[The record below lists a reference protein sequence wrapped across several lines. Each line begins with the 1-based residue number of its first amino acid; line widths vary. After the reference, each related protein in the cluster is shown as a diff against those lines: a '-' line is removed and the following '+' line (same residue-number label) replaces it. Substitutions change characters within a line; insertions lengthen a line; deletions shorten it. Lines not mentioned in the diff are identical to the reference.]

1 MPRTSQDLVAKHHHE
16 LIVMMPAAGSGKSL
30 SLIGRRLYRVLL
42 AVSQVELKGVMPLA
56 DHTFEAPL
64 NQLLHYSAGGGEE
77 RSVAKKYFKEMQE
90 FAVDWESTAP
100 GDGVKWM
107 GLNML
112 SQAKVMLRNGQTWVS
127 WAFPPEI
134 MSMVVDPDRYAVWN
148 LRVTSQLST
157 YCALALY
164 EICARYRDNPSGLTS
179 RKPCDW
185 WIDALSGSAPA
196 EGKKR
201 REWRKFKLE
210 KINRAV
216 EEISAET
223 DLEIELIEHRNGG
236 RAVEEVQFVVRKK
249 QRMPQLT
256 ASIAIDA
263 NLVLQAERLGIG
275 EKAAEQLV
283 RQYGESLFK
292 DKLEM
297 LSARMQN
304 PTLARVENPF
314 AWLSGVLKNADLSG
328 ETEPPLSS
336 RFEGKPKPPIMQMNA
351 SAPAVRS
358 NTVKV
363 LAEINQLPT
372 SERQKWIALA
382 VAELRAAKLFSA
394 QDKKRSE
401 EDKIVIGAFG
411 GKVINL
417 YATQVYGPEWQSAMI
432 AEPHT
437 PSDTADIFDL

>member
-1 MPRTSQDLVAKHHHE
+1 MPRTPQDLVTKHHHE

-64 NQLLHYSAGGGEE
+64 HQLLSYSASGGEE

-100 GDGVKWM
+100 GDGVKWI

-134 MSMVVDPDRYAVWN
+134 MAMVVDPDRYAVWN
-148 LRVTSQLST
+148 LRVTSQLGT

-164 EICARYRDNPSGLTS
+164 EICARYRDNPSGVTS
-179 RKPCDW
+179 RKSCDW

-216 EEISAET
+216 EEISVET

-236 RAVEEVQFVVRKK
+236 RAIEEVQFIVRKK
-249 QRMPQLT
+249 QKVQQLT
-256 ASIAIDA
+256 MTVPLDA
-263 NLVLQAERLGIG
+263 DLVMQAERLGIG
-275 EKAAEQLV
+275 EKAAEQLI
-283 RQYGESLFK
+283 RQYGEELFK
-292 DKLEM
+292 VKLDL
-297 LSARMQN
+297 LSARIQN
-304 PTLARVENPF
+304 PTLTKINNAF
-314 AWLSGVLKNADLSG
+314 AWLSGVLKNAHLGG
-328 ETEPPLSS
+328 ESESPLSVELAVKTPS
-336 RFEGKPKPPIMQMNA
+336 DQVQAKASSTRSNA
-351 SAPAVRS
+351 SI
-358 NTVKV
+358 V

-372 SERQKWIALA
+372 AQRQNWIALA
-382 VAELRAAKLFSA
+382 VAELKAAKLFNA

-401 EDKIVIGAFG
+401 EDKIVMGAFG

-417 YATQVYGPEWQSAMI
+417 YATHVYGPDWQSSLMLVPADRHDN
-432 AEPHT
+432 AEFI
-437 PSDTADIFDL
+437 DV

>member
-1 MPRTSQDLVAKHHHE
+1 MPRTPQDLVTKHHHE

-64 NQLLHYSAGGGEE
+64 HQLLSYSASGGEE

-100 GDGVKWM
+100 GDGVKWI

-134 MSMVVDPDRYAVWN
+134 MAMVVDPDRYAVWN

-164 EICARYRDNPSGLTS
+164 EICARYRDNPSGVTS
-179 RKPCDW
+179 RKSCDW

-216 EEISAET
+216 EEISSET

-236 RAVEEVQFVVRKK
+236 RAIEEVQFIVRKK
-249 QRMPQLT
+249 QKVQQLT
-256 ASIAIDA
+256 TTVTIDA
-263 NLVLQAERLGIG
+263 NLMLQAERLGIG
-275 EKAAEQLV
+275 DKAAEQLI
-283 RQYGESLFK
+283 RQYGEELFK
-292 DKLEM
+292 DKLEL
-297 LSARMQN
+297 LSARIQN
-304 PTLARVENPF
+304 PTLTKVNNTF
-314 AWLSGVLKNADLSG
+314 AWLSGVLKNAHLGG
-328 ETEPPLSS
+328 ESAPPLGVEPEAQAISAQVNVRAAS
-336 RFEGKPKPPIMQMNA
+336 NRSNA
-351 SAPAVRS
+351 SI
-358 NTVKV
+358 V
-363 LAEINQLPT
+363 LAEVNKLPAT
-372 SERQKWIALA
+372 QRQKWVALA
-382 VAELRAAKLFSA
+382 VAELKAAKLFNA

-401 EDKIVIGAFG
+401 EDKIVMGAFG

-417 YATQVYGPEWQSAMI
+417 FATHVYGPDWQSMPMLESI
-432 AEPHT
+432 DGNGTSEII
-437 PSDTADIFDL
+437 DV

>member
-1 MPRTSQDLVAKHHHE
+1 MARTSQDLVTKHHHE

-64 NQLLHYSAGGGEE
+64 HQLLSYSASGGEE

-112 SQAKVMLRNGQTWVS
+112 SQAKVMMRNGQTWVS

-134 MSMVVDPDRYAVWN
+134 MAMVVDPDRYAVWN

-164 EICARYRDNPSGLTS
+164 EICARYRDNPSGVTS

-216 EEISAET
+216 EEISTET

-236 RAVEEVQFVVRKK
+236 RAVEEIQFVVRKK
-249 QRMPQLT
+249 LKLQQLT
-256 ASIAIDA
+256 TTVTIDA
-263 NLVLQAERLGIG
+263 NLMLQAERLGIG
-275 EKAAEQLV
+275 EKAAELLF
-283 RQYGESLFK
+283 RQYGEALFK
-292 DKLEM
+292 DKLDM
-297 LSARMQN
+297 LGARLQN
-304 PTLARVENPF
+304 PTLTPVNNPF
-314 AWLSGVLKNADLSG
+314 AWLSGVLKNAHLSG
-328 ETEPPLSS
+328 ESEVKEITPPQDKGQSTKVDAKAPAIRS
-336 RFEGKPKPPIMQMNA
+336 NA
-351 SAPAVRS
+351 S
-358 NTVKV
+358 KV
-363 LAEINQLPT
+363 LAEINQLPMAD
-372 SERQKWIALA
+372 RQKWIALA
-382 VAELRAAKLFSA
+382 VTELKMAKLFNA

-401 EDKIVIGAFG
+401 EERIVMGSFG

-417 YATQVYGPEWQSAMI
+417 YATQVYGPEWQSTPML
-432 AEPHT
+432 EP
-437 PSDTADIFDL
+437 ADGIGISQVIDV

>member
-1 MPRTSQDLVAKHHHE
+1 MPRTSQDLVTKHHHE

-64 NQLLHYSAGGGEE
+64 QQLLSYSASGGEE

-100 GDGVKWM
+100 GDGVKWI

-112 SQAKVMLRNGQTWVS
+112 SQAKVILRNGQTWVS

-134 MSMVVDPDRYAVWN
+134 MAMVVDPDRYAVWN

-164 EICARYRDNPSGLTS
+164 EICARYRDNPSGVTS
-179 RKPCDW
+179 RKPCEW

-216 EEISAET
+216 EEISSET
-223 DLEIELIEHRNGG
+223 DLEIELVEHRKGG
-236 RAVEEVQFVVRKK
+236 RAVEEIQFVVRKK
-249 QRMPQLT
+249 QKVQQLT
-256 ASIAIDA
+256 TAVTIDA
-263 NLVLQAERLGIG
+263 TLILQAERLGVG
-275 EKAAEQLV
+275 DKASEQLI
-283 RQYGESLFK
+283 RQYGEVLFK
-292 DKLEM
+292 DKLDM
-297 LSARMQN
+297 LAARLQN
-304 PTLARVENPF
+304 PTLTPVNNAF
-314 AWLSGVLKNADLSG
+314 AWLCGVLKNAHLGG
-328 ETEPPLSS
+328 ESELLVSTQTQAKETSLTGDAKLLPT
-336 RFEGKPKPPIMQMNA
+336 
-351 SAPAVRS
+351 RS
-358 NTVKV
+358 NAAKV
-363 LAEINQLPT
+363 LAEINQLHP
-372 SERQKWIALA
+372 SQRQIWVDRA
-382 VAELRAAKLFSA
+382 VAELKAAKLFNA

-401 EDKIVIGAFG
+401 EEKIMMGSFG

-417 YATQVYGPEWQSAMI
+417 YATQVYGPEWQSTSML
-432 AEPHT
+432 EPAGVPGT
-437 PSDTADIFDL
+437 TEIIDV

>member
-1 MPRTSQDLVAKHHHE
+1 MPLTSQDLVTKHHHE

-56 DHTFEAPL
+56 DHTFDAPL
-64 NQLLHYSAGGGEE
+64 HQLLSYSASGGEE

-112 SQAKVMLRNGQTWVS
+112 SQAKVMMRNGQTWVS

-164 EICARYRDNPSGLTS
+164 EICARYRDNPSGVTS

-196 EGKKR
+196 PGKKR

-210 KINRAV
+210 KIARAV
-216 EEISAET
+216 EEISADT

-236 RAVEEVQFVVRKK
+236 RAVEEIQFTVRKK
-249 QRMPQLT
+249 QKVQALT
-256 ASIAIDA
+256 TTVTVDA
-263 NLVLQAERLGIG
+263 NLVLQAERLGVG
-275 EKAAEQLV
+275 EKAAEQLI
-283 RQYGESLFK
+283 RQYGEGLFK

-297 LSARMQN
+297 LA
-304 PTLARVENPF
+304 ARVQNRALTPVNNAF
-314 AWLSGVLKNADLSG
+314 AWLSGVLKNAHLGG
-328 ETEPPLSS
+328 ELDANTIPQPQVKEQTSNETSKNVPARS
-336 RFEGKPKPPIMQMNA
+336 NA
-351 SAPAVRS
+351 S
-358 NTVKV
+358 KI
-363 LAEINQLPT
+363 LAEINQLPA
-372 SERQKWIALA
+372 SERQKWVALA
-382 VAELRAAKLFSA
+382 VAELKASKIFTA

-401 EDKIVIGAFG
+401 EEKIVIGAFG

-417 YATQVYGPEWQSAMI
+417 YATKVYGAAWQSVVIPDPVGMNTA
-432 AEPHT
+432 AEVI
-437 PSDTADIFDL
+437 DV

>member
-1 MPRTSQDLVAKHHHE
+1 MPRTAQDLVTKHHHE

-42 AVSQVELKGVMPLA
+42 AVSQVELQGVMPLA

-64 NQLLHYSAGGGEE
+64 HQLLSYSAGGGEE

-112 SQAKVMLRNGQTWVS
+112 SQAKVMMRNGQTWVS

-134 MSMVVDPDRYAVWN
+134 MAMVVDPDRYAVWN

-164 EICARYRDNPSGLTS
+164 EICARYRDNPSGVTS

-201 REWRKFKLE
+201 REWRKFKVE

-236 RAVEEVQFVVRKK
+236 RAVEEVQFIVRKK
-249 QRMPQLT
+249 QKVQQLT
-256 ASIAIDA
+256 TAVAIDA
-263 NLVLQAERLGIG
+263 NLMLQAERNGIG
-275 EKAAEQLV
+275 EKAAEQLI
-283 RQYGESLFK
+283 RQFGEALFK
-292 DKLEM
+292 DKLD
-297 LSARMQN
+297 LLAARVQN
-304 PTLARVENPF
+304 TSLARVNNTF
-314 AWLSGVLKNADLSG
+314 AWLSGVLKNAHLSG
-328 ETEPPLSS
+328 ESETPQTEAPEANVRNTPLN
-336 RFEGKPKPPIMQMNA
+336 EK
-351 SAPAVRS
+351 APVNRS
-358 NTVKV
+358 NAAIV
-363 LAEINQLPT
+363 LAEINQLPIDQ
-372 SERQKWIALA
+372 RQKWVDLA
-382 VAELRAAKLFSA
+382 VVELKAAKLFSA

-401 EDKIVIGAFG
+401 EDKIVMGAFG

-417 YATQVYGPEWQSAMI
+417 YATHVYGPEWQSALMLV
-432 AEPHT
+432 H
-437 PSDTADIFDL
+437 SDGHGASEFIDI

>member
-1 MPRTSQDLVAKHHHE
+1 MPRTSQDLVTKHHHE

-64 NQLLHYSAGGGEE
+64 HQLLSYSASGGEE

-100 GDGVKWM
+100 GDGVKWI

-112 SQAKVMLRNGQTWVS
+112 SQAKVILRNGQTWVS

-134 MSMVVDPDRYAVWN
+134 MAMVVDPDRYAVWN

-164 EICARYRDNPSGLTS
+164 EICARYRDNPSGVTS
-179 RKPCDW
+179 RKPCEW

-216 EEISAET
+216 EEISSET
-223 DLEIELIEHRNGG
+223 DLEIELVEHRKGG
-236 RAVEEVQFVVRKK
+236 RAVEDIQFVVRKK
-249 QRMPQLT
+249 QKVQQLT
-256 ASIAIDA
+256 NSVTIDA
-263 NLVLQAERLGIG
+263 TLILQAERLGLG
-275 EKAAEQLV
+275 DKASEQLI
-283 RQYGESLFK
+283 RQYGEVLFK
-292 DKLEM
+292 DKLDM
-297 LSARMQN
+297 LAARLQN
-304 PTLARVENPF
+304 LTLTPVNNAF
-314 AWLSGVLKNADLSG
+314 AWLSGVLKNAHLGG
-328 ETEPPLSS
+328 ESELQVSTQTQAKEKSLQ
-336 RFEGKPKPPIMQMNA
+336 GDAKPIPT
-351 SAPAVRS
+351 RS
-358 NTVKV
+358 NAAKV
-363 LAEINQLPT
+363 LAEINQLPPT
-372 SERQKWIALA
+372 QRQIWVDLA
-382 VAELRAAKLFSA
+382 VAELKAAKLFNA

-401 EDKIVIGAFG
+401 EEKIMMGSFG

-417 YATQVYGPEWQSAMI
+417 YATQVYGPAWQSTSML
-432 AEPHT
+432 EPAGAPGIT
-437 PSDTADIFDL
+437 EIIDV